1 VTTWL
6 HAQRIEAVAR
16 AVLDSSATS
25 VADLGCGDGDL
36 LIRLA
41 GNAQIARLAGVDL
54 CAAALG
60 RLRARLAASGTSQAR
75 SPAVIHDSIEAA
87 APHLVGFE
95 CAALVETIEHIDPA
109 RLSALEHAIFEVM
122 RPRTVFVT
130 TPNNE
135 FNPLLGVPA
144 HRFRHPGHRFEWDRR
159 AFRRWADGVATRYG
173 YVCGCA
179 DIAGQH
185 PLLGGA
191 SQMARFDLASA

>member
-16 AVLDSSATS
+16 AVLDSGATS

-109 RLSALEHAIFEVM
+109 RLSALEHAIFEVV
-122 RPRTVFVT
+122 RPRTVIVT

-144 HRFRHPGHRFEWDRR
+144 QRFRHPGHRFEWDRR

>member
-16 AVLDSSATS
+16 AVLDSGATS

-122 RPRTVFVT
+122 RPRTVIVT

-144 HRFRHPGHRFEWDRR
+144 QRFRHPGHRFEWDRR

>member
-6 HAQRIEAVAR
+6 HAQRIEAVST
-16 AVLDSSATS
+16 AVLDSDATS
-25 VADLGCGDGDL
+25 VVDLGCGDGDL

-54 CAAALG
+54 CAAALD
-60 RLRARLAASGTSQAR
+60 RLHARLAASDIGLAR
-75 SPAVIHDSIEAA
+75 RPTLIHDAIETAA
-87 APHLVGFE
+87 RRLIGFE

-109 RLSALEHAIFEVM
+109 RLSALEHAIFRVM
-122 RPRTVFVT
+122 RPRTVFIT

>member
-16 AVLDSSATS
+16 AVLDSGATS

-144 HRFRHPGHRFEWDRR
+144 HRFRHPGHRFEWSRR
-159 AFRRWADGVATRYG
+159 EFRRWAGGVAARHRYL
-173 YVCGCA
+173 CA
-179 DIAGQH
+179 CQDIAGQH
-185 PLLGGA
+185 PDLGGA
-191 SQMARFDLASA
+191 SQMARFDLLSA

>member
-16 AVLDSSATS
+16 AVLDSGGTS
-25 VADLGCGDGDL
+25 VVDLGCGDGDL

-60 RLRARLAASGTSQAR
+60 RLRAQLAASGTSQAR

-135 FNPLLGVPA
+135 FNPLLGGPA
-144 HRFRHPGHRFEWDRR
+144 HRFRHPGHRFEWSRR
-159 AFRRWADGVATRYG
+159 EFRRWAGGVAARHRYL
-173 YVCGCA
+173 CA
-179 DIAGQH
+179 CQDIAGQH
-185 PLLGGA
+185 PDLGGA
-191 SQMARFDLASA
+191 SQMARFDLLSA